1 MRTSLLAATLVAV
14 TLSVDGCT
22 LRATPSTPS
31 TPTIE
36 SASSSRAPGTY
47 LLDIATGTLSQEVR
61 LVGGP
66 RPTGGWACLANRYPI
81 DATAA
86 FTNAARDALG
96 QVVERVEPG
105 SGAAQSGAARSGAA
119 GVVTIRPTRFD
130 PSASIIPG
138 LLGPTAQGAAAIEA
152 TVTVEGPGGRFET
165 SIAGYGNGAQQT
177 HGLTGC
183 AIRGEAGAAATE
195 RAIADFAQRLA
206 TRLADAPELRG
217 PARPAPAPV
226 RTR

>member
-1 MRTSLLAATLVAV
+1 M
-14 TLSVDGCT
+14 
-22 LRATPSTPS
+22 
-31 TPTIE
+31 
-36 SASSSRAPGTY
+36 
-47 LLDIATGTLSQEVR
+47 R

-105 SGAAQSGAARSGAA
+105 SGAARSGAA

-165 SIAGYGNGAQQT
+165 SIAGYGNGDQQT

-217 PARPAPAPV
+217 PVRTPPAPA